1 MDKVLVV
8 KPDDNV
14 ATCLRDFEKGQEVDV
29 PGLDAPLK
37 LKLRDDIGFGH
48 KFAIRAIAA
57 GEPVRKYAETIGVA
71 SVAIE
76 PGDWV
81 HVHNVESVR
90 ARGDQAGGARQ

>member
-14 ATCLRDFEKGQEVDV
+14 ATCLREFAQGQEVEV
-29 PGLDAPLK
+29 PGLAEPLK
-37 LKLRDDIGFGH
+37 LVLRDDIAFGH
-48 KFAIRAIAA
+48 KFAIRRIDP
-57 GEPVRKYAETIGVA
+57 GEPVLKYAETIGVA

-81 HVHNVESVR
+81 HIHNIESVR
-90 ARGDQAGGARQ
+90 ARGDQAETGP